1 MGYEGLMRKRTDD
14 YFNEGEALFY
24 KSSRFT
30 IVESNTYSMAELANK
45 EVDEGVDPSQQEA
58 IKGYLNRPDVM
69 VLVKLQCNRT
79 GQILTVGNIH
89 VHWGRIRVEDVKC
102 IQIACA
108 IKEVVNKAGSDM
120 NPHIIC
126 GDFNSEVTSPGYQL
140 CTERYLSDACI
151 QQLQSLEN
159 LQFQDGSKS
168 SLINT
173 LWRAFQHTSSS
184 MKSAYKAAQG
194 REPHLTTFRK
204 AVDYVFFSSNCLD
217 NVGVLEVAPEEAITQ
232 TGGIPDQMFPSDH
245 VSIKAAFSFR

>member
-1 MGYEGLMRKRTDD
+1 
-14 YFNEGEALFY
+14 
-24 KSSRFT
+24 
-30 IVESNTYSMAELANK
+30 
-45 EVDEGVDPSQQEA
+45 
-58 IKGYLNRPDVM
+58 
-69 VLVKLQCNRT
+69 
-79 GQILTVGNIH
+79 
-89 VHWGRIRVEDVKC
+89 
-102 IQIACA
+102 
-108 IKEVVNKAGSDM
+108 M

-140 CTERYLSDACI
+140 CTEGYLSDACI

-194 REPHLTTFRK
+194 REPRLTSFQKLMRA
-204 AVDYVFFSSNCLD
+204 AVDYIFFSSNCLD

-232 TGGIPDQMFPSDH
+232 TGGIPDQIFPSDH
-245 VSIKAAFSFR
+245 VSIKATFSFR